1 MISWIWQ
8 FIQHTS
14 KKLTKFLFGHN
25 IFIISNNELL
35 WSFIQRTNSEL
46 SPWPR
51 HWGTECSDFI
61 SLFTK
66 QNIQN
71 SANIS
76 ILSLLESVTYS
87 PTHRLSLTCFP
98 PYFFWQVKKQNKIL
112 KANTNAEILGW
123 GRSIEMIHLILLL
136 CYI

>member
-1 MISWIWQ
+1 MILWIWQ
-8 FIQHTS
+8 FIEYTS

-46 SPWPR
+46 SPMTQALGYRMQWLYISFYQ
-51 HWGTECSDFI
+51 TEYSEFSKYFHSFSSGICHI
-61 SLFTK
+61 FTHH
-66 QNIQN
+66 Q
-71 SANIS
+71 
-76 ILSLLESVTYS
+76 
-87 PTHRLSLTCFP
+87 LSLTCFP

-123 GRSIEMIHLILLL
+123 GRSIEMIHLILPL